1 MVPFS
6 FSRARSAS
14 VLVSKVT
21 NPKPCEQR
29 RKEEKK
35 ETERDRERV
44 WGQRER
50 GCESG
55 ELAQEMRLPQC
66 RDGEPGSGPPLAP
79 GVPAEA
85 PALPASWE
93 KSLGEGHRK
102 QGRYNRDIHT
112 QSDMSCLCKG
122 GQSQPSPPSGA
133 RGTGTCMAPPPAGA
147 GQRDGA
153 APSWGTPCLGPAGHV
168 RRGERAEEPP
178 GIPAPPG
185 PLPRARRNGASRGQH
200 PPWSPAH

>member
-29 RKEEKK
+29 RKGERKRQR
-35 ETERDRERV
+35 ETERGCGDRERE
-44 WGQRER
+44 G
-50 GCESG
+50 GESG

-66 RDGEPGSGPPLAP
+66 RDGEPGPDPPLGL
-79 GVPAEA
+79 GVLAEA
-85 PALPASWE
+85 PASPASWE

-112 QSDMSCLCKG
+112 QRDKSCLCRE
-122 GQSQPSPPSGA
+122 GQSEPSPPSGA
-133 RGTGTCMAPPPAGA
+133 RGAGTHTAPSVSTE
-147 GQRDGA
+147 QWDGA
-153 APSWGTPCLGPAGHV
+153 APRWGTPCLGPVGQE
-168 RRGERAEEPP
+168 RRGERAEELPA
-178 GIPAPPG
+178 IPALPG
-185 PLPRARRNGASRGQH
+185 PLPRACHNGAGRRQH